1 MIPSVPLAD
10 APRNRGCRPGGRLT
24 VAGLPD
30 RTMPNIIR
38 TSAGITLRVT
48 STGHLAVIP
57 RGAICHGYQNACV
70 CPECLDRKQRPVT
83 AQPPAPQP
91 WEPRQA
97 A

>member
-10 APRNRGCRPGGRLT
+10 APLKGARPGGRLT

-48 STGHLAVIP
+48 STPAHP
-57 RGAICHGYQNACV
+57 GA
-70 CPECLDRKQRPVT
+70 
-83 AQPPAPQP
+83 
-91 WEPRQA
+91 
-97 A
+97 

>member
-10 APRNRGCRPGGRLT
+10 APLKGVRPGGRLT

-57 RGAICHGYQNACV
+57 RGTICHGYQNACV
-70 CPECLDRKQRPVT
+70 CPECQDRSRRP
-83 AQPPAPQP
+83 AAPPPAPQP
-91 WEPRQA
+91 WEPRKA